1 MQLTNEEY
9 NVLLSWAERNLTPI
23 KSINEEVCAYTIH
36 GIFERLYD
44 KGFYVTEHDVIRAM
58 KDNVMGKP
66 ISTFPVDPERFKYFA
81 LLSEF
86 RQRIANLN
94 GCRFPFLDHPGI
106 AD

>member
-9 NVLLSWAERNLTPI
+9 NVLLSWAERNFTPI

-44 KGFYVTEHDVIRAM
+44 KGFYVT
-58 KDNVMGKP
+58 GKP

>member
-9 NVLLSWAERNLTPI
+9 NVLLSWAERSFTPI

-58 KDNVMGKP
+58 KDCGYQAVQRDGQTYFN
-66 ISTFPVDPERFKYFA
+66 ISSRSRA
-81 LLSEF
+81 IQIF
-86 RQRIANLN
+86 RSSLGVPSKDRK
-94 GCRFPFLDHPGI
+94 FEWM
-106 AD
+106 

>member
-9 NVLLSWAERNLTPI
+9 NVLLSWAERNFTPI

-58 KDNVMGKP
+58 KDCGYQAVQRE
-66 ISTFPVDPERFKYFA
+66 SRA
-81 LLSEF
+81 LQIFYASLGVPSKDRKFEWM
-86 RQRIANLN
+86 
-94 GCRFPFLDHPGI
+94 
-106 AD
+106 